1 MRLKTSP
8 FIYLN
13 FFILIFFIALS
24 GLPGRTEEGTPIQDI
39 ERYFPDEIG
48 MTWTYRGSVADQVQ
62 RVGAY
67 TNIASV
73 KGTAEKKG
81 VQVKIFAETNQAN
94 DGPAE
99 SYFVRD
105 KEGITYHGGDP
116 TTPFESQIVPYRV
129 IHFPIVLNGT
139 FSQIEKSG
147 LAFGRD
153 LDNDGKDEETDVSAR
168 ITAVSLETVSTPAGT
183 FKNCLKLQGT
193 MTLQI
198 ALSGSGKVVQLTDTT
213 TNWFAPEVGMV
224 KGTEKTEFPSIEGR
238 GGQGILITEELTEY
252 SKEKSS
258 LH

>member
-8 FIYLN
+8 FIYLI
-13 FFILIFFIALS
+13 FFILIFFIPLS
-24 GLPGRTEEGTPIQDI
+24 GLPGRTEEGAPIQDI

-105 KEGITYHGGDP
+105 KEGITYHG
-116 TTPFESQIVPYRV
+116 
-129 IHFPIVLNGT
+129 
-139 FSQIEKSG
+139 
-147 LAFGRD
+147 
-153 LDNDGKDEETDVSAR
+153 
-168 ITAVSLETVSTPAGT
+168 
-183 FKNCLKLQGT
+183 
-193 MTLQI
+193 
-198 ALSGSGKVVQLTDTT
+198 
-213 TNWFAPEVGMV
+213 
-224 KGTEKTEFPSIEGR
+224 
-238 GGQGILITEELTEY
+238 
-252 SKEKSS
+252 
-258 LH
+258 